1 MNAMNL
7 DRNFTESNSAYF
19 LTNVNVK
26 ETGQDYTWRSSSFKN
41 NVKFTLEQDIKAQR
55 KSRDIALLFR

>member
-7 DRNFTESNSAYF
+7 ARSFTESNSAYL
-19 LTNVNVK
+19 LTNVSVK
-26 ETGQDYTWRSSSFKN
+26 ETGQDYTWRSSSLKN

-55 KSRDIALLFR
+55 ESRGIALLFR